1 MNNPRLLDFGL
12 RVGENIGISD
22 FLSSLVADKI
32 CSSAEQKLAE
42 SIQQRQ
48 AGFLFKEKELSR
60 LVDFQEHVVAFRGDN
75 KVKAAKDNPEPCH
88 QAKAEIRD
96 SGW

>member
-22 FLSSLVADKI
+22 FFSSWMADKI
-32 CSSAEQKLAE
+32 GSSAEQKLAE

-48 AGFLFKEKELSR
+48 AGFLFKE
-60 LVDFQEHVVAFRGDN
+60 
-75 KVKAAKDNPEPCH
+75 
-88 QAKAEIRD
+88 
-96 SGW
+96 